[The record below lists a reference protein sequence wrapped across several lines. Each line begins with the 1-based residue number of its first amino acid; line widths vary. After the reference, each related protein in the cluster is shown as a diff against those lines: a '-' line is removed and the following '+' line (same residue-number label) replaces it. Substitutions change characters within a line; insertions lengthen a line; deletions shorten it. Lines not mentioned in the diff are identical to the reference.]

1 MICWPQGWCVAYM
14 SSTDCCSEGIA
25 SSQLQRVWKD
35 IWVCDVP
42 QHVGLVWIFDSGCR
56 VSKMGFNLSDTCLM
70 TVSFFNLFFNWRK
83 IALQCYVGFCRT
95 TTQMSHNYT
104 SIPSLLASFPAPH
117 ATPLA
122 HQRSPGR
129 MNRESSINTHT
140 RPCVRQMAGEKLLS
154 HTGAVAW
161 QYLLN
166 DVHYE
171 LVNIYRV
178 PTKESTEHAIL

>member
-35 IWVCDVP
+35 IWVCNVP

-154 HTGAVAW
+154 HTGAW
-161 QYLLN
+161 PDSIFLTTCIMN
-166 DVHYE
+166 
-171 LVNIYRV
+171 
-178 PTKESTEHAIL
+178 